1 MSSVSKFLFGVAVFA
16 LLALPHGQSMAAD
29 YPTKPITLVS
39 PYGPGGAADL
49 AARTVSGTAPSYL
62 GQPLLVVNKTGA
74 AGVTG
79 SFFVSR
85 SKPDGYTL
93 LLARVGSQAGVPAIN
108 PNIPYKW
115 DQFTMLGLLEQNPF
129 VLVVNGNSDIKS
141 FADFQK
147 ALKGGK
153 KLSYGSAG
161 VGTLLHIA
169 SMVMADT
176 MGIDPKQMRHIPYKG
191 GGKARAA
198 IVGGHVD
205 FMWQNLSGV
214 IGAIESGQLRALA
227 VTTEERVASIKDV
240 PTVDELKYPKM
251 KAIIGWSAI
260 YGPPNL
266 PEPVVKKWVD
276 TLGQLKTN
284 KAWVKF
290 TKQLGSVPD
299 VRSPADTKAFVKS
312 QYTTFKEVVTKL
324 GVTIGK

>member
-1 MSSVSKFLFGVAVFA
+1 MSSVSRFAFAATA
-16 LLALPHGQSMAAD
+16 LLAFAFLPAASQAAD
-29 YPTKPITLVS
+29 YPSKPITLVS

-49 AARTVSGTAPSYL
+49 AARTVSGTAPTYL

-79 SFFVSR
+79 SFFVTRSR
-85 SKPDGYTL
+85 PDGYTL

-115 DQFTMLGLLEQNPF
+115 DQFTMLGLLERNPF
-129 VLVVNGNSDIKS
+129 VLVVNGKSDIKS
-141 FADFQK
+141 FADFEA
-147 ALKGGK
+147 ALKSGK

-169 SMVMADT
+169 SMVMADS
-176 MGIDPKQMRHIPYKG
+176 MGVDPKQMKHIPYKG

-227 VTTEERVASIKDV
+227 VTTDKRVASIKDV
-240 PTVDELKYPKM
+240 PTVGELKYPKM
-251 KAIIGWSAI
+251 EAIIGWSAI
-260 YGPPNL
+260 YGPPKL

-276 TLGQLKTN
+276 TMQQLKDN
-284 KAWVKF
+284 KAWIKF

-299 VRSPADTKAFVKS
+299 IRSPEDTKAFVKN
-312 QYTTFKEVVTKL
+312 QYTTFKDVVTKL
-324 GVTIGK
+324 GITIGK

>member
-1 MSSVSKFLFGVAVFA
+1 MSSVTRFLFGVAVFS
-16 LLALPHGQSMAAD
+16 LLAFSLGPAKAAD

-49 AARTVSGTAPSYL
+49 AARTVASTASTYL

-79 SFFVSR
+79 SFYVVRSR
-85 SKPDGYTL
+85 PNGYTL

-115 DQFTMLGLLEQNPF
+115 DQFSMLGLLERNPF
-129 VLVVNGNSDIKS
+129 VLVVNGKSDIKT
-141 FADFQK
+141 FADFEK
-147 ALKGGK
+147 ALKDGK

-169 SMVMADT
+169 AMVMADS
-176 MGIDPKQMRHIPYKG
+176 MGIDPKQLRHIPYKG

-227 VTTEERVASIKDV
+227 VTTDKRVDSIKDV
-240 PTVDELKYPKM
+240 PTVAELKYPKM
-251 KAIIGWSAI
+251 EAIIGWSAI
-260 YGPPNL
+260 YGPPKL
-266 PEPVVKKWVD
+266 PDPVVAKWVD
-276 TLGQLKTN
+276 TLDKLKTD

-299 VRSPADTKAFVKS
+299 IRSPAETKAFVEN
-312 QYTTFKEVVTKL
+312 QYMTFKDVVTKL
-324 GVTIGK
+324 GITIGK